1 MNEIKNVIVSRF
13 AEDDLDEI
21 VEFYDSL
28 SHSYVE
34 KNVKL
39 FESNV
44 LSLKKFPMRGRVV
57 PELMKHGIT
66 RFRELIQGYYR
77 IVYEIDGET
86 VIVHTIIDGRR
97 NFEEIIFSKLVRY
110 SV

>member
-1 MNEIKNVIVSRF
+1 
-13 AEDDLDEI
+13 
-21 VEFYDSL
+21 
-28 SHSYVE
+28 
-34 KNVKL
+34 
-39 FESNV
+39 
-44 LSLKKFPMRGRVV
+44 MRGRVV